1 VGGAGSGGEE
11 ARVKAIHVTG
21 RGGPEVMKA
30 VEIPEPEPGP
40 GSLRLRN
47 HAVAVNFHD
56 IQSRRH
62 GEPGLEPPY
71 VPGTDFAGRVDAVG
85 PGVTG
90 FAPGDRV
97 LGIATHGACAEAS
110 LVPAA
115 LATPIPDGV
124 SFEQAAACP
133 VAGLTAFFL
142 LEDNGVGDGTVVLGH
157 AAAGS
162 VGCFLGALLR
172 RRGAHG
178 IGLVSTAAKAQ
189 VAREA
194 GWRDVV
200 VYTQEDP
207 VERVKALTGGRG
219 AALVLDSVA
228 GPRFA
233 RSVEMAA
240 TGGTL
245 VLFGRAAGDPP
256 PEAILETFLGSGR
269 NLGLR
274 TYFLGTTI
282 ATQLERIPQAY
293 AALFALFRE
302 GAIHL
307 PMERLPLTQAADAHA
322 RIERGETVGK
332 LILAP

>member
-1 VGGAGSGGEE
+1 M
-11 ARVKAIHVTG
+11 KAIQVTG
-21 RGGPEVMKA
+21 QGGPEVMKTQELP
-30 VEIPEPEPGP
+30 VPEPGS
-40 GSLRLRN
+40 GTLRLRN
-47 HAVAVNFHD
+47 RAVAVNFHD

-71 VPGTDFAGRVDAVG
+71 VPGTDFAGEVDAVG
-85 PGVTG
+85 PDVSG

-97 LGIATHGACAEAS
+97 LGIATHGAYAEAS

-115 LATPIPDGV
+115 LATRIPDGV

-133 VAGLTAFFL
+133 VAGLTAYFL
-142 LEDNGVGDGTVVLGH
+142 LEDNRVGEGTPVVGH

-178 IGLVSTAAKAQ
+178 IGLVSSDAKAE

-200 VYTQEDP
+200 VYRREDP
-207 VERVKALTGGRG
+207 LARVRALTDGRG
-219 AALVLDSVA
+219 AELVLDSVA

-233 RSVEMAA
+233 RSVEMTA

-256 PEAILETFLGSGR
+256 AEAVLETFLLSGR

-282 ATQLERIPQAY
+282 ATQLGRIPEAY

-302 GAIHL
+302 QAIHL
-307 PMERLPLTQAADAHA
+307 PLERLPLARAADAHA
-322 RIERGETVGK
+322 RVEAGETVGK
-332 LILAP
+332 VILRP